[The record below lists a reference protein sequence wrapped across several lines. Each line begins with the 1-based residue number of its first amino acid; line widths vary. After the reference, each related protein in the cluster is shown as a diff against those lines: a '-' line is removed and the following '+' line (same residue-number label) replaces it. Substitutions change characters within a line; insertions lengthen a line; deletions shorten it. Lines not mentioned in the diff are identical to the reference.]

1 MKVDVYAES
10 RDKDE
15 LLEEENGAGAT
26 GRGNLNGPG
35 RIGFGENRSGRVW
48 EDDRVLIREKA
59 TEVVVR
65 ERGEDEKTG
74 DRGS

>member
-1 MKVDVYAES
+1 LKVDVYAES

-15 LLEEENGAGAT
+15 LLEENGAGAT
-26 GRGNLNGPG
+26 GRGNLNGPE
-35 RIGFGENRSGRVW
+35 RIGFGENRNGRVW
-48 EDDRVLIREKA
+48 EGDRVLLGERDA
-59 TEVVVR
+59 VVR

>member
-1 MKVDVYAES
+1 LKVDVYAES

-26 GRGNLNGPG
+26 GRSNLNGPR
-35 RIGFGENRSGRVW
+35 RIGFGENRNGRVW
-48 EDDRVLIREKA
+48 EDDRVLLGERDAE
-59 TEVVVR
+59 VR